1 MFPVEISDHIVVS
14 HIPLREEL
22 MKNDCR
28 QNSMADW
35 SKGDKISQVTRQKKK
50 KASGRCGTRVGE
62 SFREKKK
69 SRETEELKKK
79 DGSPD

>member
-1 MFPVEISDHIVVS
+1 MTV
-14 HIPLREEL
+14 
-22 MKNDCR
+22 
-28 QNSMADW
+28 
-35 SKGDKISQVTRQKKK
+35 DKILWPTGARETKSVKSLAKRK